1 MNRAPSAE
9 APPRTPAAA
18 VEVRGL
24 AKTYRLGRVEVPAL
38 RDVSFRIAPGTF
50 AAVTG
55 ASGSGKSTLLNL
67 VGGLDTASAGTIAV
81 LGRDL
86 AGMSRDD
93 LARYRRSGVGMIFQS
108 FNLLSSRTALE
119 NVEFPLI
126 FCGVAK
132 AERRERAAA
141 LLEQVGLSG
150 RSRHRPAEL
159 SGGEQQRVA
168 IARALVNRPPLVL
181 ADEPTGNLD
190 SRTAR
195 EIVGLL
201 AELNAS
207 RGPTILM
214 VTHETAL
221 AREFAHALIQLN
233 DGRVEA
239 EEALR

>member
-1 MNRAPSAE
+1 MSREPSLE
-9 APPRTPAAA
+9 APMAAAA

-24 AKTYRLGRVEVPAL
+24 AKTYRLGRVEIPAI
-38 RDVSFRIAPGTF
+38 RDVGFRIAAGTF

-67 VGGLDTASAGTIAV
+67 VGGLDTPSAGAIAV
-81 LGRDL
+81 MGRDL
-86 AGMSRDD
+86 AGLSRDG

-108 FNLLSSRTALE
+108 FNLLSARTALE
-119 NVEFPLI
+119 NVEFPLL
-126 FCGVAK
+126 FSGVAK
-132 AERRERAAA
+132 AERRARAAA
-141 LLEQVGLSG
+141 LLEQVGLAG
-150 RSRHRPAEL
+150 RVGHRPAEL

-190 SRTAR
+190 SGTAR

-201 AELNAS
+201 AELNRT
-207 RGPTILM
+207 RGLTILM
-214 VTHETAL
+214 VTHEAAL
-221 AREFAHALIQLN
+221 AREFAGVLIRLR

-239 EEALR
+239 EESLR

>member
-1 MNRAPSAE
+1 MRNAVAE
-9 APPRTPAAA
+9 PIPQGSSAA

-24 AKTYRLGRVEVPAL
+24 AKIYRLGRVDVPAL
-38 RDVSFRIAPGTF
+38 RDVSFRVEPGSFT
-50 AAVTG
+50 AVTG
-55 ASGSGKSTLLNL
+55 VSGSGKSTLLNL
-67 VGGLDTASAGTIAV
+67 VGGLDTASAGSITV
-81 LGRDL
+81 MGKDL
-86 AGMSRDD
+86 ALMSRDG

-119 NVEFPLI
+119 NVEFPLL
-126 FCGVAK
+126 FAGVPK
-132 AERRERAAA
+132 AERRQRAAF
-141 LLEQVGLSG
+141 LLDQVGLAG
-150 RSRHRPAEL
+150 RSRHRPIEL

-201 AELNAS
+201 AELNRS
-207 RGPTILM
+207 RELTILM

-221 AREFAHALIQLN
+221 AREFAHAVIRLH
-233 DGRVEA
+233 DGRVES
-239 EEALR
+239 EEKLR

>member
-1 MNRAPSAE
+1 MRNAVAEPAPDTL
-9 APPRTPAAA
+9 PAA

-38 RDVSFRIAPGTF
+38 REVSFRIETGTF

-55 ASGSGKSTLLNL
+55 VSGSGKSTLLNL
-67 VGGLDTASAGTIAV
+67 VGGLDTASAGTITV
-81 LGRDL
+81 MGKDL
-86 AGMSRDD
+86 AEMSRDG

-119 NVEFPLI
+119 NVEFPLL
-126 FCGVAK
+126 FAGVPK

-141 LLEQVGLSG
+141 LLDRIGLSD
-150 RSRHRPAEL
+150 RSRHRPLEL

-168 IARALVNRPPLVL
+168 IARSLANRPPLLL

-201 AELNAS
+201 AELNRS
-207 RGPTILM
+207 GELTILM

-221 AREFAHALIQLN
+221 AREFAHTVIRLH

-239 EEALR
+239 EEKLR

>member
-1 MNRAPSAE
+1 MTRAAE
-9 APPRTPAAA
+9 AEPRAETPDA
-18 VEVRGL
+18 VEARGL
-24 AKTYRLGRVEVPAL
+24 AKTYRVGRVDVPAL
-38 RDVSFRIAPGTF
+38 RDASFRVPRGVF

-67 VGGLDTASAGTIAV
+67 VGGLDTPSAGTITV

-86 AGMSRDD
+86 AGLGRDG
-93 LARYRRSGVGMIFQS
+93 LALFRRSGVGMVFQS
-108 FNLLSSRTALE
+108 FNLLPARTALE

-126 FCGVAK
+126 FSGVAK

-141 LLEQVGLSG
+141 LLDQVGLAG

-201 AELNAS
+201 AELNRT
-207 RGPTILM
+207 RGLTILM
-214 VTHETAL
+214 VTHETGL
-221 AREFAHALIQLN
+221 AREFAGVLVHLR
-233 DGRVEA
+233 DGRVETA
-239 EEALR
+239 EGLQ

>member
-1 MNRAPSAE
+1 MSRVPEPE
-9 APPRTPAAA
+9 APPERVPA
-18 VEVRGL
+18 VDVRGL
-24 AKTYRLGRVEVPAL
+24 SKTYRLGRVEIPAL

-67 VGGLDTASAGTIAV
+67 VGGLDTPSAGTIAV
-81 LGRDL
+81 RGKAL
-86 AGMSRDD
+86 AGLDRDGLSRF
-93 LARYRRSGVGMIFQS
+93 RRSGVGMVFQS
-108 FNLLSSRTALE
+108 FNLLPARTAHE
-119 NVEFPLI
+119 NVAFPLI
-126 FCGVAK
+126 FSGVAK
-132 AERRERAAA
+132 AERRDRAAA

-168 IARALVNRPPLVL
+168 IARALVNRPPLIL

-190 SRTAR
+190 SGTAR

-201 AELNAS
+201 AELNRS
-207 RGPTILM
+207 RGLTILM
-214 VTHETAL
+214 VTHEAAL
-221 AREFAHALIQLN
+221 AREFAHIVIRLR

-239 EEALR
+239 EERLR